1 MEISLVR
8 SFLPTFI
15 RAFGYTVQRAQLFS
29 ATPYACAG
37 VILLTVCTI
46 SDRIDRKG
54 ILLIGCLSMSSIGYI
69 LLLANVQVKAKMFA
83 ACLIVSGFYP
93 SVALL
98 IAWLGINTGGHTERG
113 TTWTMAEIFGQSF
126 SIKGQK
132 IYDTPPRFVKGH

>member
-1 MEISLVR
+1 
-8 SFLPTFI
+8 
-15 RAFGYTVQRAQLFS
+15 
-29 ATPYACAG
+29 
-37 VILLTVCTI
+37 
-46 SDRIDRKG
+46 
-54 ILLIGCLSMSSIGYI
+54 MSSIGYI